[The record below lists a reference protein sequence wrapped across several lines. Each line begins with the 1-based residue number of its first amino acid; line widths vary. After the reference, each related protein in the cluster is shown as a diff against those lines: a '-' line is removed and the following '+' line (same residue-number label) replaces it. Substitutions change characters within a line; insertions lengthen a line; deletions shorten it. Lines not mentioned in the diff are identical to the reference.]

1 LAENGANCRELEKRE
16 EKLNAMFESVLPKKL
31 KINFGERSEE
41 AKEKLSR
48 SNRELAKSISYQS
61 PRIRN
66 VW

>member
-1 LAENGANCRELEKRE
+1 MAENGANCLELEKRE